1 MNSFLGRVVL
11 NMVAISLASYLLE
24 GVFVSGIINLFIVAL
39 IFGLINTV
47 IKPVIVLLSLPIT
60 LLTFGL
66 FYLVVNGIIV
76 RFTAAITS
84 LTVVTFT
91 DAILAGIIIGLSNWV
106 LQGIFTSK
114 ERRH

>member
-1 MNSFLGRVVL
+1 MNGFIGRIVL
-11 NMVAISLASYLLE
+11 NMVAISLASYLLD
-24 GVFVSGIINLFIVAL
+24 GVAVSGIINLFIVAI
-39 IFGLINTV
+39 IFGIINGV
-47 IKPVIVLLSLPIT
+47 IKPVIVFLSLPIT

-76 RFTAAITS
+76 KFTAAITS
-84 LTVVTFT
+84 LSVATFR
-91 DAILAGIIIGLSNWV
+91 DAILAGIIIGLSNWI

>member
-1 MNSFLGRVVL
+1 MNGFIGRIVL
-11 NMVAISLASYLLE
+11 NMVAISLASYLLD
-24 GVFVSGIINLFIVAL
+24 GVEVSGIINLFIVAI
-39 IFGLINTV
+39 IFGIINGV
-47 IKPVIVLLSLPIT
+47 IKPVIVFLSLPIT

-76 RFTAAITS
+76 KFTAAITS
-84 LTVVTFT
+84 LSVATFR

>member
-1 MNSFLGRVVL
+1 MNNFLGRVVL
-11 NMVAISLASYLLE
+11 NMIAIYAATYFLD
-24 GVFVSGIINLFIVAL
+24 GVSVSGMIGLFIAAI
-39 IFGLINTV
+39 IFGIINTV
-47 IKPVIVLLSLPIT
+47 IKPIIVFLSLPIT

-84 LTVVTFT
+84 LTVLTFK
-91 DAILAGIIIGLSNWV
+91 DAILAGIIIGLSNWI

-114 ERRH
+114 EGRH

>member
-1 MNSFLGRVVL
+1 MNSFLGRIVL
-11 NMVAISLASYLLE
+11 NMVAISLAAYLLD
-24 GVFVSGIINLFIVAL
+24 GVIISGLINLFIVAM
-39 IFGLINTV
+39 IFGIINTV
-47 IKPVIVLLSLPIT
+47 IKPVIVFLSLPIT

-76 RFTAAITS
+76 SFTAAITS
-84 LTVVTFT
+84 LTILSFR